1 MQLHDLN
8 RSQKRGR
15 ERFRRRLK
23 PTCTSPD
30 AGSIPAGSTI
40 EFPDPGPE
48 RKQDVPTAD
57 RKTTD
62 EAASRSVALE
72 VITFDSSADIAMPFT
87 AIGDVD
93 QNPDPLV
100 ADGFTSMGAGIRLAL
115 RDLKARRK
123 V

>member
-1 MQLHDLN
+1 M
-8 RSQKRGR
+8 
-15 ERFRRRLK
+15 
-23 PTCTSPD
+23 
-30 AGSIPAGSTI
+30 
-40 EFPDPGPE
+40 
-48 RKQDVPTAD
+48 
-57 RKTTD
+57 
-62 EAASRSVALE
+62 ALE